1 MPRSKCSLG
10 CGCGR
15 HAPRSAETQAKM
27 RSGRA
32 ALFERRRVDAA
43 IQRIEDSAAVL
54 APDRLAR
61 LWRISTMYPAGKD
74 HP

>member
-1 MPRSKCSLG
+1 M
-10 CGCGR
+10 
-15 HAPRSAETQAKM
+15 
-27 RSGRA
+27 
-32 ALFERRRVDAA
+32 FERRRVDAA